1 MRATVQPPAAA
12 APVTAIRSGAS
23 VPPPAPGPRQSSPA
37 RRPSEVRA
45 KVSRTRAGPPAVGT
59 SNVSSAETSDMSARL
74 LPGYCCDVSSPLV
87 LSASRD
93 ASNADDVL
101 FDQFLAEVARA
112 QLDAW
117 LPAEPSLV
125 LDLSLKCA
133 RAVGLM
139 LSRGHR
145 VVHADLEAARPD
157 ISSAVGHPTPAT
169 GGRLVTVQADP
180 RRIDWLA
187 DASVDALVAEGGV
200 LSESLATE
208 ITLDDIRRVLRPGG
222 RLLMCVDSLVSGL
235 SRLAGHG
242 GWAELADGPAADVV
256 LVPSDDGHV
265 SRYFWPEELHGMLT
279 DAGFEVD
286 WIRPRTVLAEETVV
300 RALRFDR
307 TRMESLVATELG
319 LSRSRQGES
328 IGARLVASAVLS

>member
-1 MRATVQPPAAA
+1 M
-12 APVTAIRSGAS
+12 
-23 VPPPAPGPRQSSPA
+23 
-37 RRPSEVRA
+37 
-45 KVSRTRAGPPAVGT
+45 
-59 SNVSSAETSDMSARL
+59 
-74 LPGYCCDVSSPLV
+74 
-87 LSASRD
+87 LSTSRD

-101 FDQFLAEVARA
+101 FDHFLAEVARA

-133 RAVGLM
+133 RHVGLM
-139 LSRGHR
+139 LSRGHT
-145 VVHADLEAARPD
+145 VVHADLQAARPD
-157 ISSAVGHPTPAT
+157 ISSTAIAGPDLVAPAA
-169 GGRLVTVQADP
+169 GGRLVTVRADP
-180 RRIDWLA
+180 RRLDWLA

-200 LSESLATE
+200 LSEALATE
-208 ITLDDIRRVLRPGG
+208 VTLDDIRRVLRPGG
-222 RLLMCVDSLVSGL
+222 RLLMCVESLVSGL
-235 SRLAGHG
+235 SRLADQGC
-242 GWAELADGPAADVV
+242 WAELADVPAADVV

-300 RALRFDR
+300 RALRIDR

-328 IGARLVASAVLS
+328 IGARLVASAVRT

>member
-1 MRATVQPPAAA
+1 
-12 APVTAIRSGAS
+12 
-23 VPPPAPGPRQSSPA
+23 
-37 RRPSEVRA
+37 
-45 KVSRTRAGPPAVGT
+45 
-59 SNVSSAETSDMSARL
+59 
-74 LPGYCCDVSSPLV
+74 VSSPLT
-87 LSASRD
+87 LSTSRNAPD
-93 ASNADDVL
+93 ADDVL
-101 FDQFLAEVARA
+101 FDHFLAEVARA

-133 RAVGLM
+133 RHVGLM
-139 LSRGHR
+139 LSRGHT
-145 VVHADLEAARPD
+145 VVHADLQAARPD
-157 ISSAVGHPTPAT
+157 ISSTDTSVSA
-169 GGRLVTVQADP
+169 GGRLVIVQADP

-208 ITLDDIRRVLRPGG
+208 VTLDDIRRVLRPGG

-235 SRLAGHG
+235 SRLADQGC
-242 GWAELADGPAADVV
+242 WAELADVPAADVV

-279 DAGFEVD
+279 DAGFEVE

-300 RALRFDR
+300 RALHFDR
-307 TRMESLVATELG
+307 TQVESLVATELG
-319 LSRSRQGES
+319 LSRIRQGES
-328 IGARLVASAVLS
+328 IGARLIASAIRA